1 MNEKL
6 TKILEEAKNDDEFR
20 KELIKTR
27 EQRDV
32 MDSFCKV
39 VTSRG
44 YDMTV
49 GELFSM
55 GEEYTSN
62 LLKSVNGGAKI
73 SYWRLEWLVRG
84 FFYNVVEYIE

>member
-6 TKILEEAKNDDEFR
+6 IRILEEVRKDEKF
-20 KELIKTR
+20 KIELIKTR

-44 YDMTV
+44 YNITV
-49 GELFSM
+49 GELFSI

-62 LLKSVNGGAKI
+62 LLKSVNGGAAYPI
-73 SYWRLEWLVRG
+73 EDWSDWYED
-84 FFYNVVEYIE
+84 FFIMLSNI

>member
-44 YDMTV
+44 YDITV
-49 GELFSM
+49 GEHFSM

-62 LLKSVNGGAKI
+62 LLKSVNGGAAYPI
-73 SYWRLEWLVRG
+73 EDWSDWYED
-84 FFYNVVEYIE
+84 FFIMLSNI

>member
-6 TKILEEAKNDDEFR
+6 MRILEEARKDEKF
-20 KELIKTR
+20 KIELIKTR

-44 YDMTV
+44 YNITV
-49 GELFSM
+49 GELFSI

-62 LLKSVNGGAKI
+62 LLKSVNGGAA
-73 SYWRLEWLVRG
+73 YP
-84 FFYNVVEYIE
+84 IEDWSDWYEDFLIMLSNI

>member
-49 GELFSM
+49 GNFFYGRRIYIQSTEKCKWRSD
-55 GEEYTSN
+55 
-62 LLKSVNGGAKI
+62 I
-73 SYWRLEWLVRG
+73 SY
-84 FFYNVVEYIE
+84 

>member
-6 TKILEEAKNDDEFR
+6 IKILDEAKNDSEFKKEIMETR
-20 KELIKTR
+20 K
-27 EQRDV
+27 QSDV

-44 YDMTV
+44 YDITI
-49 GELFSM
+49 GELFSI

-62 LLKSVNGGAKI
+62 LLKSVNGGAAYPI
-73 SYWRLEWLVRG
+73 EDWSDWFED
-84 FFYNVVEYIE
+84 FFIMLANI

>member
-62 LLKSVNGGAKI
+62 LLKSVNGGAHILLKI
-73 SYWRLEWLVRG
+73 GVIGTRIFIMLS
-84 FFYNVVEYIE
+84 NI

>member
-44 YDMTV
+44 YDITV
-49 GELFSM
+49 GELFP
-55 GEEYTSN
+55 
-62 LLKSVNGGAKI
+62 
-73 SYWRLEWLVRG
+73 
-84 FFYNVVEYIE
+84 

>member
-32 MDSFCKV
+32 MDSF
-39 VTSRG
+39 
-44 YDMTV
+44 
-49 GELFSM
+49 
-55 GEEYTSN
+55 
-62 LLKSVNGGAKI
+62 
-73 SYWRLEWLVRG
+73 
-84 FFYNVVEYIE
+84 

>member
-44 YDMTV
+44 YDITV
-49 GELFSM
+49 G
-55 GEEYTSN
+55 N
-62 LLKSVNGGAKI
+62 
-73 SYWRLEWLVRG
+73 
-84 FFYNVVEYIE
+84 FFP

>member
-6 TKILEEAKNDDEFR
+6 IRILEEARKDEKF
-20 KELIKTR
+20 KIELIKTR

-44 YDMTV
+44 YDITV
-49 GELFSM
+49 GELFPI

-62 LLKSVNGGAKI
+62 LLKSVNGGAAYPI
-73 SYWRLEWLVRG
+73 EDWSDWYED
-84 FFYNVVEYIE
+84 FFIMLSNI

>member
-6 TKILEEAKNDDEFR
+6 IRILEEARKDEKF
-20 KELIKTR
+20 KIELIKTR

-44 YDMTV
+44 YNITV
-49 GELFSM
+49 GELFSI
-55 GEEYTSN
+55 GEEYISN
-62 LLKSVNGGAKI
+62 LLKSVNGGAAYPI
-73 SYWRLEWLVRG
+73 EDWSDWYED
-84 FFYNVVEYIE
+84 FFIMLSNI

>member
-6 TKILEEAKNDDEFR
+6 IRILEEARKDEKF
-20 KELIKTR
+20 KIELMKTR

-39 VTSRG
+39 VESRG
-44 YDMTV
+44 YDIKI
-49 GELFSM
+49 GELFSI

-62 LLKSVNGGAKI
+62 LLKSVNGGAAYPI
-73 SYWRLEWLVRG
+73 EDWSDWYED
-84 FFYNVVEYIE
+84 FFVMLSNI

>member
-6 TKILEEAKNDDEFR
+6 IKILDEAKRDSAFKKEIMETR
-20 KELIKTR
+20 K
-27 EQRDV
+27 QRDV

-44 YDMTV
+44 YDITI
-49 GELFSM
+49 GELFSI

-62 LLKSVNGGAKI
+62 LLKSVNGGAAYPI
-73 SYWRLEWLVRG
+73 EDWSDWFED
-84 FFYNVVEYIE
+84 FFIMLANI

>member
-6 TKILEEAKNDDEFR
+6 IRILEEARKDEKF
-20 KELIKTR
+20 KIELIKTR

-44 YDMTV
+44 YNITV
-49 GELFSM
+49 GELFSI

-62 LLKSVNGGAKI
+62 LLKSVNGGAAYPIEDWSDWYKD
-73 SYWRLEWLVRG
+73 
-84 FFYNVVEYIE
+84 FFIMLSNI

>member
-6 TKILEEAKNDDEFR
+6 MRILEEARKDEKF
-20 KELIKTR
+20 KIELIKTR

-44 YDMTV
+44 YNITV
-49 GELFSM
+49 GELFSI

-62 LLKSVNGGAKI
+62 LLKSVNGGAAYPI
-73 SYWRLEWLVRG
+73 EDWSDWYED
-84 FFYNVVEYIE
+84 FFIMLSNI

>member
-6 TKILEEAKNDDEFR
+6 IRILEEARKDEKF
-20 KELIKTR
+20 KIELIKTR

-44 YDMTV
+44 YNITV
-49 GELFSM
+49 GELFSI

-62 LLKSVNGGAKI
+62 LLKSVNGGAAYPI
-73 SYWRLEWLVRG
+73 EDWSDWYED
-84 FFYNVVEYIE
+84 FFIMLSNI